1 MDSGALSKKDPTRY
15 LLSVEKMIEN
25 DYSVPSYLADVF
37 EKPDGWIETPE
48 ADPDADVKLV
58 TQSVYAVDCE
68 MVRAPS
74 CVPGYRMLT
83 KTNISASPRTAR
95 RWLDLHD

>member
-1 MDSGALSKKDPTRY
+1 
-15 LLSVEKMIEN
+15 MIEN
-25 DYSVPSYLADVF
+25 DYVPSYLADVF

-48 ADPDADVKLV
+48 ADPDADAKLV
-58 TQSVYAVDCE
+58 SQSVYAVADCE
-68 MVRAPS
+68 MVCVPS

-95 RWLDLHD
+95 R

>member
-1 MDSGALSKKDPTRY
+1 MTAPFLRISRR
-15 LLSVEKMIEN
+15 
-25 DYSVPSYLADVF
+25 
-37 EKPDGWIETPE
+37 IETPE
-48 ADPDADVKLV
+48 ADGDADAKLV

-83 KTNISASPRTAR
+83 RTNIGASPRTAR
-95 RWLDLHD
+95 RWLDLHNRLCDEQGRI